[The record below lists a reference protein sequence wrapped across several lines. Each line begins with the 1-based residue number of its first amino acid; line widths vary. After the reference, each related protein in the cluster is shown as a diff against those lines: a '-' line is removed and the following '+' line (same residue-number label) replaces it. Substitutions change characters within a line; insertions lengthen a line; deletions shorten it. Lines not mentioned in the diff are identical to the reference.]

1 MICAKPLDGYLQ
13 VVQLASNET
22 CQFITLIEKTDLIDT
37 VSYLDEASAFEII
50 GAAASLYALVFV
62 IKMVLI
68 QLGFRG

>member
-13 VVQLASNET
+13 IVQLAPNES
-22 CQFITLIEKTDLIDT
+22 CQYITLIEKTDLIET

-50 GAAASLYALVFV
+50 GAAASLYALAYV

>member
-13 VVQLASNET
+13 IVQLAP
-22 CQFITLIEKTDLIDT
+22 
-37 VSYLDEASAFEII
+37 
-50 GAAASLYALVFV
+50 ASLYALAYV

>member
-13 VVQLASNET
+13 IVHLAPNES
-22 CQFITLIEKTDLIDT
+22 CQYITLIEQTDLIET